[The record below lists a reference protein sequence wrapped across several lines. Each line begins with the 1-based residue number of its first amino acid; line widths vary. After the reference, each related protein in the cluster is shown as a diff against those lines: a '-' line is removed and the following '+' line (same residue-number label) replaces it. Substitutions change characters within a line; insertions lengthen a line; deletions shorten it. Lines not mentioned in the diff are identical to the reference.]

1 MYKREMNK
9 RIRPDMVY
17 GNTDLEAIHKK
28 ANDIA
33 WKLFEEKKKGSDKLQ
48 TRYREHLQKTIDIE
62 GGRYDVTNREKISS
76 ERTLNETVNV
86 LCYLSSV
93 V

>member
-1 MYKREMNK
+1 MNK

-62 GGRYDVTNREKISS
+62 GSRYDVS
-76 ERTLNETVNV
+76 
-86 LCYLSSV
+86 SSV
-93 V
+93 LTHVTYFFHPDKLSQTWASNPG